1 MGLSPHLRRGGKA
14 EGGKT
19 ELTKFKKLTGWRQGA
34 PDARAGQISHPLSL
48 QASLRAVGCLI
59 SSFATR
65 MTLSIGFAAKMLKN
79 PHSEI
84 PNPQLK
90 RGSHGGTKTQREK
103 TG

>member
-1 MGLSPHLRRGGKA
+1 MGFSQARERKA
-14 EGGKT
+14 E
-19 ELTKFKKLTGWRQGA
+19 ELDRMTGWTRFTGGRQGT
-34 PDARAGQISHPLSL
+34 PDARAGQISHRMSL

-59 SSFATR
+59 ASFATR

-103 TG
+103 TE

>member
-1 MGLSPHLRRGGKA
+1 MDKIYRRQTGGRPMLGLANQSPFIAASELARR
-14 EGGKT
+14 
-19 ELTKFKKLTGWRQGA
+19 R
-34 PDARAGQISHPLSL
+34 LSD
-48 QASLRAVGCLI
+48 C
-59 SSFATR
+59 SFATR

-103 TG
+103 TE